1 VGGTLFGAWARTA
14 ASALSTLCAAR
25 QARYV
30 PGMKSPGMTMD
41 NKARLLA
48 LLLAIFVAAAMRLL
62 PHPPNFSPIA
72 AMALFS
78 GAYMP
83 KRALAF
89 VAPFGAL
96 ILSDLLLGGFY
107 AGMNFVYLSFAL
119 TVLIGWA
126 VARRKTALAIGGA
139 ALASSVLFFVLTN
152 FGMWL
157 FSGFYPLTWQGLVAC
172 YVAAIPFFQN
182 TLAGD
187 LFFTALLFGGFALA
201 ERLVPALRKRQEAR
215 LAA

>member
-1 VGGTLFGAWARTA
+1 MDR
-14 ASALSTLCAAR
+14 
-25 QARYV
+25 
-30 PGMKSPGMTMD
+30 PGLTMD
-41 NKARLLA
+41 NKARLIA
-48 LLLAIFVAAAMRLL
+48 LMTAIFIAAAMRLL

-78 GAYMP
+78 GAYLP

-89 VAPFGAL
+89 AAPFGAL
-96 ILSDLLLGGFY
+96 VLSDLFLGGFY
-107 AGMNFVYLSFAL
+107 AGIAFVYASFAL

-126 VARRKTALAIGGA
+126 VAKRKTPLTVAGG

-157 FSGFYPLTWQGLVAC
+157 FSGFYPVTWEGLVAC

-201 ERLVPALRKRQEAR
+201 ERLVPALRPSEAP

>member
-1 VGGTLFGAWARTA
+1 
-14 ASALSTLCAAR
+14 
-25 QARYV
+25 
-30 PGMKSPGMTMD
+30 MD
-41 NKARLLA
+41 NRARLIA
-48 LLLAIFVAAAMRLL
+48 LVLAIFAAAAMRLL

-78 GAYMP
+78 GAYLP

-89 VAPFGAL
+89 AAPFGAL
-96 ILSDLLLGGFY
+96 VLSDVLLGGVY
-107 AGMNFVYLSFAL
+107 PGMNFVYLSFGL

-126 VARRKTALAIGGA
+126 VARRKTPLTIVGA

-157 FSGFYPLTWQGLVAC
+157 FSGFYPRTWEGLVAC

-182 TLAGD
+182 TVAGD
-187 LFFTALLFGGFALA
+187 LVFTALLFGGFALA
-201 ERLVPALRKRQEAR
+201 ERLVPALRQPER